1 MAELLTQHS
10 KPAPHIFANSGS
22 EEMASIVGAKPK
34 MSKLWTDVTVNGSQD
49 DQRLHVPQT
58 GQSPGNGS
66 DQGDPESPESSA
78 PRARSVWSKEPHS
91 AKSSLGGSISA
102 RHPSTASTQR
112 SRALNYEIQHL
123 MEDCTWASNSGRFL
137 PEDKIDMAI
146 NHESVQRE
154 LDIGEDNEQTLSNI
168 FPHRRKLL
176 AILSMMGKS
185 QAIFKLIDECIMDE
199 HLPFQQERTP
209 ARSLSYH
216 PLDQDRCPAVETR
229 AIKSFEDWES
239 WEQDSFFRYQW
250 QLVVPHFVL
259 GCDIS
264 PEFEHLRL
272 QHTSTILP
280 FVGGPG
286 KKDDEYGDDVNSIRQ
301 VSDCDDSD
309 AELQLNLEFHGGFSI
324 VRKVGIHS
332 AHRRCGHGKVS
343 SPQGG
348 CEKAFYAVKV
358 IQKKY
363 DSTSEAAVN
372 NEVNNLKRFF
382 DTDHG
387 ERLIRLLFT
396 FEFGNQF
403 HMIFPWADANL
414 GQFWK
419 HKFPDADIPKRG
431 RELAGWVSR
440 EMLGIAEG
448 LHMIHETSDKS
459 PSDKDFGRHGDIKPE
474 NILWFFDGTHHGNP
488 DHPTGVLK
496 ISDFGLTDF
505 HSNLSKSLVRA
516 SKTGRSDTYRAPECE
531 FGKFISPSYDLWSL
545 GCVLLQFI
553 TWYVEGWHGVDK
565 FSERRRM
572 EDSPKH
578 LLGGNFLSE
587 DTFFNFRGAVSENP
601 VVVNKAVT
609 EQIEMLVQHERCSD
623 LFVDVL
629 DFIANR
635 LLIVDPKPRA
645 TSAEAREK
653 FAKIKKKF
661 ESDPAYSTTKSQSS
675 MSGVNSKKEN
685 LSIAAGRTN
694 QADTITSVANQDGLA
709 DLGPTESDRLARSS
723 PIKTKRGISISKW
736 AKSLC
741 RVFARFFGSVRRR

>member
-1 MAELLTQHS
+1 MH
-10 KPAPHIFANSGS
+10 
-22 EEMASIVGAKPK
+22 SIVGAKPK
-34 MSKLWTDVTVNGSQD
+34 MSKLWTDVTINGSRD
-49 DQRLHVPQT
+49 DQRLLVPQT
-58 GQSPGNGS
+58 VQSPGNGS
-66 DQGDPESPESSA
+66 DQGDPESPGSSA
-78 PRARSVWSKEPHS
+78 RRARSVWSQEPHS

-112 SRALNYEIQHL
+112 SRALNYEIDLL
-123 MEDCTWASNSGRFL
+123 MENCTWASNSGRFL

-154 LDIGEDNEQTLSNI
+154 LGIGENNEQILSKI

-176 AILSMMGKS
+176 AILSMMGKCH
-185 QAIFKLIDECIMDE
+185 AIFKLINECITDE

-209 ARSLSYH
+209 ERSLSYH
-216 PLDQDRCPAVETR
+216 PLDQNRCPVAETR
-229 AIKSFEDWES
+229 AVESFEDWEN
-239 WEQDSFFRYQW
+239 WNMDSFFQYQW
-250 QLVVPHFVL
+250 QFVVPHFVL

-286 KKDDEYGDDVNSIRQ
+286 KKDDEYVDDANSIRQ
-301 VSDCDDSD
+301 ASDCDDSD
-309 AELQLNLEFHGGFSI
+309 AKLQSDIEYHGGFSI

-332 AHRRCGHGKVS
+332 AHRRCGHGKDS

-363 DSTSEAAVN
+363 NSTSEAAVN

-382 DTDHG
+382 DPDHG

-396 FEFGNQF
+396 FEFGNHF

-419 HKFPDADIPKRG
+419 DKFPDADTPKRG
-431 RELAGWVSR
+431 HELAGWVSR

-448 LHMIHETSDKS
+448 LHMIHKTSHKS
-459 PSDKDFGRHGDIKPE
+459 PSNKDFGRHGDIKPE
-474 NILWFFDGTHHGNP
+474 NILWFFDGTRHGNP

-516 SKTGRSDTYRAPECE
+516 SKTGRTDTYRAPECE
-531 FGKFISPSYDLWSL
+531 FGRFISPSYDLWSL

-565 FSERRRM
+565 FSERRT
-572 EDSPKH
+572 EVFPK
-578 LLGGNFLSE
+578 LLIRGTILSE
-587 DTFFNFRGAVSENP
+587 DTFFNFERPVSENR
-601 VVVNKAVT
+601 VVVNNAVT
-609 EQIEMLVQHERCSD
+609 KQIEMLVQHERCSD

-629 DFIANR
+629 DFIANK
-635 LLIVDPKPRA
+635 LLVVDPKSRA

-661 ESDPAYSTTKSQSS
+661 ESDPAYSTKKSQSS
-675 MSGVNSKKEN
+675 ISGINSKKEN
-685 LSIAAGRTN
+685 LSIPTGRRD
-694 QADTITSVANQDGLA
+694 QSDTIASVAKQDGLT
-709 DLGPTESDRLARSS
+709 DLGPTESDMIARSS
-723 PIKTKRGISISKW
+723 PTKIKRGLSISRW
-736 AKSLC
+736 AKSRC